1 MKKIFTLIA
10 LAAFGFG
17 FASAE
22 NIDSDEYAFTMQL
35 LDEAPQD
42 ASGVVVVVGVNKMP
56 LKCDVFQ
63 AKVSIPDGA
72 AFGRFGLKFS
82 QIPEDYYAGLG
93 VDKETVG
100 DIIENKTAKMG
111 DNLLFCGIDHTLTG
125 REMQQDPEFAD
136 GFYGIYPQSDEPVNV
151 MQIKINGASL
161 PEGKNYITL
170 LGGPANTVFSCKADD
185 KIWQPISDVKLLL
198 YKHADG
204 TVSAIETINA
214 NDVPVAQKGIYNLMG
229 VKVNRAEPGQMYIID
244 GKKVI
249 PTSVIER

>member
-35 LDEAPQD
+35 VDEAPQD
-42 ASGVVVVVGVNKMP
+42 ASEVLIAVGVNKMP
-56 LKCDVFQ
+56 QSCDVFQ
-63 AKVSIPDGA
+63 VKIQIPDEASFARFGRQLTQVEDYA
-72 AFGRFGLKFS
+72 AFGMDNKD
-82 QIPEDYYAGLG
+82 DYDFA
-93 VDKETVG
+93 
-100 DIIENKTAKMG
+100 IENKTALMNDKLMFFG
-111 DNLLFCGIDHTLTG
+111 FDHSLDG
-125 REMQQDPEFAD
+125 RQEGGVFGVFPA
-136 GFYGIYPQSDEPVNV
+136 SDEPVKLAN
-151 MQIKINGASL
+151 IKINATNL
-161 PEGKNYITL
+161 PQGKNYVTMP
-170 LGGPANTVFSCKADD
+170 GGPANTVFSCKADD
-185 KIWQPISDVKLLL
+185 KIWQPISDVKLLV

-214 NDVPVAQKGIYNLMG
+214 NDVPAAQKGIYNLMG

>member
-22 NIDSDEYAFTMQL
+22 NIDSDEYAFTMDL

-63 AKVSIPDGA
+63 VKIQIPDEASFARFGRQLTQVEDYA
-72 AFGRFGLKFS
+72 AFGMDNKD
-82 QIPEDYYAGLG
+82 DYDFAISNQSALMN
-93 VDKETVG
+93 DKL
-100 DIIENKTAKMG
+100 MF
-111 DNLLFCGIDHTLTG
+111 FCFDHTLDG
-125 REMQQDPEFAD
+125 RKEGGVFGVFPA
-136 GFYGIYPQSDEPVNV
+136 SDEPVKIAN
-151 MQIKINGASL
+151 IKINATDL
-161 PEGKNYITL
+161 PQGKNYVTMP
-170 LGGPANTVFSCKADD
+170 GGPANTVFSCKADD
-185 KIWQPISDVKLLL
+185 KIWQPISDVKLLV

-214 NDVPVAQKGIYNLMG
+214 NDVPAAQKGIYNLMG